1 MKYCFL
7 INYVDLIMEFFGKL
21 SHQIQKE
28 GDECLLVFNSKIS
41 EYEKR
46 KFFSADCF
54 PSIKTISK
62 VDWLIKNYE
71 EKQTDFND
79 VSWKEFFPTF
89 ERKSH
94 DLKFDYNNSV
104 EIVSQ
109 LYQFLKFVFETEKPD
124 VVINEAPANIFTEIA
139 YHLCKKY
146 NIAYLG
152 FTGSKINGRLDFYDL
167 EHTCS
172 KYEKTFKEMK
182 DIDISESERKFA
194 VDFIKNFVSHK
205 QLPPYVDFQIKNIK
219 SGKINR
225 IKRYIKEEQQI
236 FFLWIR
242 YIFEGKQF
250 ALFDYESRAV
260 FKWIL
265 FRPWFS
271 FKKNFRILLQKNIF
285 DYLDD
290 NDKFFLFPLHL
301 QPESSTSVLAT
312 YFCNQLNTI
321 KNIAF
326 ALPFPYKLYVKE
338 HPSAVGTRTR
348 NFYKE
353 IKKLPNAVLVSS
365 CENVENLVKRS
376 QGIVTLTSTIGM
388 EAALAGKPTYVL
400 GNVFY
405 AYHPFCRR
413 VNNFEELREK
423 IREDL
428 AKPIIEDLESIN
440 IRFIISYFR
449 NTIKGNVD
457 ENIIQNDTNNYQK
470 IYQDIRC
477 LFLKIFK

>member
-1 MKYCFL
+1 MKWCFL
-7 INYVDLIMEFFGKL
+7 INNIDLMVEFFGKL
-21 SHQIQKE
+21 SHQIQEE
-28 GDECLLVFNSKIS
+28 GDECLLIFNSKIS
-41 EYEKR
+41 EYRKR
-46 KFFSADCF
+46 KFFSSDF
-54 PSIKTISK
+54 SPGIKTISK
-62 VDWLIKNYE
+62 VDWLIKNYKE
-71 EKQTDFND
+71 EKTDFND

-89 ERKSH
+89 ERKSQY
-94 DLKFDYNNSV
+94 LKLDYSNSV
-104 EIVSQ
+104 KIVAQ
-109 LYQFLKFVFETEKPD
+109 LCQFLKFVFETEKPD

-146 NIAYLG
+146 NIVYIG
-152 FTGSKINGRLDFYDL
+152 FTGSRINGRLDFYDL

-172 KYEKTFKEMK
+172 NYEKTFREIK
-182 DIDISESERKFA
+182 DIGISENERKFA
-194 VDFIKNFVSHK
+194 IDFIKNFISHK
-205 QLPPYVDFQIKNIK
+205 QLPSYMDFQIKNIQ

-225 IKRYIKEEQQI
+225 IKRYIKEEQQM

-242 YIFEGKQF
+242 YIFERKQF

-265 FRPWFS
+265 SRPWFS
-271 FKKNFRILLQKNIF
+271 FKKRFRLLLQKSIF
-285 DYLDD
+285 DRLNE

-301 QPESSTSVLAT
+301 QPESSTSVHAT
-312 YFCNQLNTI
+312 YFCDQLNAI

-353 IKKLPNAVLVSS
+353 IKKLPNTVLVSS
-365 CENVENLVKRS
+365 YEDVENLVKKS
-376 QGIVTLTSTIGM
+376 QGIVTLTSTLGM

-405 AYHPFCRR
+405 TYHPLCRK
-413 VNNFEELREK
+413 VNSFEELREK

-428 AKPIIEDLESIN
+428 NKPIIKDLENIN

-449 NTIKGNVD
+449 NTIEGDVN
-457 ENIIQNDTNNYQK
+457 ENIKQNDANNYK
-470 IYQDIRC
+470 AIYQGVKKM
-477 LFLKIFK
+477 FLKNER